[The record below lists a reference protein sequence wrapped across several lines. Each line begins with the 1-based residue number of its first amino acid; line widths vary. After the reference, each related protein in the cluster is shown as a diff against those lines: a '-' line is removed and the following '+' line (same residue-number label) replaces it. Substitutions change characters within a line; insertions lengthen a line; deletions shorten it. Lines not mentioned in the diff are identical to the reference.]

1 MRKLVCVLFIIASI
15 ISCKDDTSKNKRI
28 LFDSEGRIN
37 DISVVVDNENWKGRL
52 GEAIREVLTE
62 PVYGLPQ
69 DEPSFNINQIPPQV
83 FTDFITRRRTVLKIE
98 MNKKKGIAVL
108 DNVYAQPQK
117 VILITGNTKDEV
129 ITLLKDNAAKIIE
142 TFRNIELAY
151 KQKLN
156 RKSLYN
162 ASVIKDNLGFSIEFP
177 TAYRIGKTIANKED
191 KFYWIKKDIRTGY
204 TNVLL
209 YELPYNA
216 LKKDTN
222 LVEQIIKI
230 RDSIGK
236 KYIEGP
242 VQDSY
247 MITQNKYTPFH
258 TETILDNKYTIET
271 KGMWNVHGA
280 VMAGPFIN
288 YAIEDKIN
296 KRWIIAE
303 GFAFAP
309 SVEKRDYMFEL
320 EAIIK
325 TIKIDK

>member
-1 MRKLVCVLFIIASI
+1 MKKIVSVLLIAVLFV
-15 ISCKDDTSKNKRI
+15 SCKDDKSSNERI

-52 GEAIREVLTE
+52 GEAIRNVLTV

-69 DEPSFNINQIPPQV
+69 DEPTFNINQIPPQV
-83 FTDFITRRRTVLKIE
+83 FTDFITRTRTVLKIQ
-98 MNKKKGIAVL
+98 MGKPAGIAFR

-117 VILITGNTKDEV
+117 VIVISGQTKDEV
-129 ITLLKDNAAKIIE
+129 INLLNENAAKIIK
-142 TFRNIELAY
+142 TFKNIELSY
-151 KQKLN
+151 KQKLI

-162 ASVIKDNLGFSIEFP
+162 AEVIKENLGLNIEFP
-177 TAYRIGKTIANKED
+177 TAYRIGKTLATKDD

-216 LKKDTN
+216 INKDSA
-222 LVEQIIKI
+222 LVEQIIQI

-242 VQDSY
+242 IEDSY
-247 MITQNKYTPFH
+247 MITENVYTPFH
-258 TETILDNKYTIET
+258 TQTTIDNKPTLET
-271 KGMWNVHGA
+271 RGIWRVHGA
-280 VMAGPFIN
+280 VMAGPYIN
-288 YAIEDKIN
+288 YAIEDKAN
-296 KRWIIAE
+296 NRWVIAE
-303 GFAFAP
+303 GFTFAP

-320 EAIIK
+320 EAIIRSI
-325 TIKIDK
+325 TIQK